1 MIVIWL
7 SFVLR
12 DCMVCWTLDVIIHY
26 GSIIHFQELAA
37 EISGLEKE
45 KEELEAKL
53 KKVFILFTY

>member
-1 MIVIWL
+1 M
-7 SFVLR
+7 
-12 DCMVCWTLDVIIHY
+12 IIHY

-53 KKVFILFTY
+53 KKVFILFTYSSIKHCLMITPCTIFP